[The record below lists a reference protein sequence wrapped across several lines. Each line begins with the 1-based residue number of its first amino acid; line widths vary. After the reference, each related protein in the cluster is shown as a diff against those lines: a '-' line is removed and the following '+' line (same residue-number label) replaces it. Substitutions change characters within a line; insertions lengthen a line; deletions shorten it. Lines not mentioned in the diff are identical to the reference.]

1 MANSTIK
8 NPNAV
13 ISNTTIAGARC
24 YKTGRVV
31 YLIIDKNNVTANVD
45 DTIATIPEGYRPIY
59 PISFRESLHNYRL
72 SVSSDNGLTALEP
85 ISGEHIRGGITYIC
99 E

>member
-13 ISNTTIAGARC
+13 ISNTAVAGARC

-31 YLIIDKNNVTANVD
+31 YLIIDKNAVTANVGE
-45 DTIATIPEGYRPIY
+45 TIATVPEGFRPIFGV
-59 PISFRESLHNYRL
+59 SFRESLNDYRIN
-72 SVSSDNGLTALEP
+72 VAINGNIDAAEA
-85 ISGEHIRGGITYIC
+85 ISNKNIRGGITYIC